1 MLHTHAGIAMRGSII
16 GLALTL
22 VAVTASPVS
31 AYSVLSHEATID
43 VTWDTAI
50 EPLLKQRFPRASAAD
65 LVRARSFAYGGS
77 VIQDLG
83 YYPFGNTFFSNLL
96 HYVRSGDFVEALLR
110 EARDVDELGFALGA
124 LAHYAN
130 DTRGH
135 PEAVNVTVP
144 IVFPKLLRK
153 FGNAVT
159 YAQAP
164 RQHVVVE
171 FSFDIVHAAG
181 GAFLPDTYKRFIG
194 FRVATPLLERAVR
207 ATYGLEMR
215 DLFADQD
222 RAISTYRYAVS
233 QIIPAL
239 TQAAWRDKQDE
250 ILKLT
255 PSIDR
260 NAFVFSYPRAA
271 FENDYG
277 RDYQRP
283 GLFARF
289 LGLLYRIL
297 PKIGPLKPLGFK
309 APTPEAA
316 ALYAQSFR
324 DATARFRAEVN
335 DLKDRQFDIR
345 NTNFDTGRPSRYGDY
360 SLADDT
366 YAELLET
373 LSERQF
379 QGTPVALT
387 RHIMAFYGDSPRPSA
402 EDSKHRKRWAR
413 VERALQELR
422 DLSGRRATAGVE

>member
-1 MLHTHAGIAMRGSII
+1 VRGFVI

-22 VAVTASPVS
+22 IVVTASPLS

-43 VTWDTAI
+43 VTWDSAI
-50 EPLLKQRFPRASAAD
+50 QPLLKQRFPRASAAD
-65 LVRARSFAYGGS
+65 LLRARSFAYGGS

-83 YYPFGNTFFSNLL
+83 YYPFGNKFFSNLV

-110 EARDVDELGFALGA
+110 EARDLDELAFALGA

-130 DTRGH
+130 DTSGH
-135 PEAVNVTVP
+135 PEAINVTVP
-144 IVFPKLLRK
+144 IVYPKLQRK
-153 FGNAVT
+153 FGNVVT

-171 FSFDIVHAAG
+171 FSFDIVHAVG

-194 FRVATPLLERAVR
+194 FRVATPLLERAFR

-215 DLFADQD
+215 DLFVDQE

-233 QIIPAL
+233 QIIPAM
-239 TQAAWRDKQDE
+239 TEAAWRDKHDE
-250 ILKLT
+250 IAKLT
-255 PSIDR
+255 PSINR
-260 NAFVFSYPRAA
+260 SAFVFSYPPAA
-271 FENDYG
+271 FEQDYG

-289 LGLLYRIL
+289 IGLLYRVL
-297 PKIGPLKPLGFK
+297 PKVGPLKPLAFK

-316 ALYAQSFR
+316 ELFAQSFR
-324 DATARFRAEVN
+324 DATARFRAEII

-345 NTNFDTGRPSRYGDY
+345 NTNFDTGQPSRYGEY
-360 SLADDT
+360 SLADET

-373 LSERQF
+373 LSEHRF
-379 QGTPVALT
+379 QGAPVALT
-387 RHIMAFYGDSPRPSA
+387 QHIIAFYGDSPRPSA
-402 EDSKHRKRWAR
+402 EDQKHRTRWGR
-413 VERALQELR
+413 VERALQEIR
-422 DLSGRRATAGVE
+422 AITDRRAASGVE

>member
-1 MLHTHAGIAMRGSII
+1 MLHTRVAIAMRGSII

-22 VAVTASPVS
+22 VLASASPLW

-43 VTWDTAI
+43 VTWDSAI
-50 EPLLKQRFPRASAAD
+50 APLLKQRFPRASAAD
-65 LVRARSFAYGGS
+65 LLRARSFAYGGS

-83 YYPFGNTFFSNLL
+83 YYPFGNKFFSNLV

-110 EARDVDELGFALGA
+110 DARDIDELAFALGA

-130 DTRGH
+130 DISGH
-135 PEAVNVTVP
+135 PEAINVTVP
-144 IVFPKLLRK
+144 IVFPKLQHK
-153 FGNAVT
+153 YGDVVT

-164 RQHVVVE
+164 RQHVIVE
-171 FSFDIVHAAG
+171 FSFDIVHAVG

-194 FRVATPLLERAVR
+194 FRVATPLLERAFR

-215 DLFADQD
+215 DLFVDQD

-239 TQAAWRDKQDE
+239 TEAAWRDKHDE
-250 ILKLT
+250 IVKLT
-255 PSIDR
+255 PTIDR
-260 NAFVFSYPRAA
+260 SAFVFSYPRAT
-271 FENDYG
+271 FEADYG

-289 LGLLYRIL
+289 VGLLYRIL
-297 PKIGPLKPLGFK
+297 PKVGPLKPLAFK

-316 ALYAQSFR
+316 ELFAQSFR
-324 DATARFRAEVN
+324 DATARFRTEVK
-335 DLKDRQFDIR
+335 DLEDRRFEFR
-345 NTNFDTGRPSRYGDY
+345 NTNFDTGRPSHFGDY

-366 YAELLET
+366 YGELLHR
-373 LSERQF
+373 LSNQKF

-387 RHIMAFYGDSPRPSA
+387 RNILTFYGDGPGPSVA
-402 EDSKHRKRWAR
+402 DKKVRKRWTKAQP
-413 VERALQELR
+413 VVQELR
-422 DLSGRRATAGVE
+422 DRSSRSAWSSVE